1 MSMELKVVFNYF
13 YLLNIKIE
21 SYQNNAG
28 YVRHFLQSK
37 GLLIHKDAPDGPEG
51 SDTAEEVGKA

>member
-1 MSMELKVVFNYF
+1 MELKVVFNYF

-28 YVRHFLQSK
+28 YVRHFLQPK
-37 GLLIHKDAPDGPEG
+37 GLLIHKDAPDGPEE
-51 SDTAEEVGKA
+51 AGKA